1 MMCQLFPYAGFV
13 TRWLEPHQQRA
24 WRAYVRMQGELNA
37 HLSRQMSADSD
48 ISMADF
54 AVLVQLTDTPDER
67 VRVLELAR
75 SLHWEKSRISH
86 HVARMEKRGLVR
98 RESCGSDGRGSF
110 VVLTDQ
116 GRTAI
121 EAAAPSHAE
130 MVHKL
135 VFDLLGDAEV
145 ESLRVISEKIFT
157 RLTTGECAAVVAR
170 RDADDAVEVVPE
182 ESGCPETRPRGDG
195 VDVEI

>member
-1 MMCQLFPYAGFV
+1 MCQLFPYAEAV
-13 TRWLEPHQQRA
+13 TRWLEPEQQRA

-37 HLSRQMSADSD
+37 HLSRQMSVDSD

-54 AVLVQLTDTPDER
+54 AVLVQLTDTRDER

-98 RESCGSDGRGSF
+98 RENCSSDGRGSF

-116 GRTAI
+116 GRSAI
-121 EAAAPSHAE
+121 EEAAPAHAE
-130 MVHKL
+130 TVHRL
-135 VFDLLGDAEV
+135 VFDLLTEAEV
-145 ESLRVISEKIFT
+145 EALGSISEKIFT
-157 RLTTGECAAVVAR
+157 RLTTGECAAVIAR
-170 RDADDAVEVVPE
+170 CDADDPMEVVPQE
-182 ESGCPETRPRGDG
+182 GGCPEA
-195 VDVEI
+195 